1 MLPTSLQ
8 PDQEVQRWDDHVLM
22 YEAVFEPFTLQF
34 AHAAISALGLAA
46 GQSVLDVGA
55 GSGGAALAMA
65 EQGLRVTAI
74 DASARMIGRIL
85 ARADGRGVRIEAR
98 VMDGQALQFDDATFD
113 AGLSVLGIILFPDAA
128 RGLAEMRRVVR
139 RHGRIS
145 IVTWTEPESYELA
158 AELRVA
164 IRSICP
170 EQPAAPLPAQL
181 RYRDMADFRALFM
194 VAGLGE
200 PKIVTATG
208 KLQAPSARWLAERM
222 AFAPGMA
229 AAQYAL
235 AGNHNGPR
243 RRTDPHRGRVCCRI
257 RALLDLWGCL
267 TDAPRFNCLN
277 VCAADQPVGDRSS
290 AVILG
295 GHSRA
300 CRYAYTVLAAGTGS
314 ITVDRC
320 RERKGISSPSRI
332 LPIERKSCEATDE
345 SPS

>member
-1 MLPTSLQ
+1 MLPTSRQ
-8 PDQEVQRWDDHVLM
+8 PDQEAQRWDDHVLM

-74 DASARMIGRIL
+74 DASARMVERIL

-164 IRSICP
+164 IRSVCP

-194 VAGLGE
+194 VAGLGD
-200 PKIVTATG
+200 PNIVTASAN
-208 KLQAPSARWLAERM
+208 LQAPSARWLAERI

-229 AAQYAL
+229 AAIGGL
-235 AGNHNGPR
+235 
-243 RRTDPHRGRVCCRI
+243 
-257 RALLDLWGCL
+257 
-267 TDAPRFNCLN
+267 
-277 VCAADQPVGDRSS
+277 GDRGP
-290 AVILG
+290 AVMERFVDNLE
-295 GHSRA
+295 SR
-300 CRYAYTVLAAGTGS
+300 VGKGS
-314 ITVDRC
+314 ISLSGVAFVGTAEV
-320 RERKGISSPSRI
+320 P
-332 LPIERKSCEATDE
+332 
-345 SPS
+345 